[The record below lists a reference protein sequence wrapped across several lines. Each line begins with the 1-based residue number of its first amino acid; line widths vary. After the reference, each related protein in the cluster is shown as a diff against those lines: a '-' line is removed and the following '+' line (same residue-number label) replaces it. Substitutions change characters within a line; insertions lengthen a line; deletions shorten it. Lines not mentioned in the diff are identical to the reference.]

1 MPIARSASANLL
13 TGTITRYGSLFIN
26 IGIGVFLMPFTVAH
40 LGKAQYG
47 LWMLVASITYYFSLL
62 DLGYDSGLV
71 RHIVDADTRGDVT
84 GVNRIVSTF
93 VCVYAAIG
101 VVVCA
106 ATALAIVQVVPRF
119 PRLTVSDVA
128 TARVVMAILGARIAI
143 GFPMTVFGAVTTARQ
158 GFALNNTVAIA
169 IAIANGI
176 VTYAVLESGGGLT
189 TLVFW

>member
-1 MPIARSASANLL
+1 MAVSSSAAHNIVA
-13 TGTITRYGSLFIN
+13 GTVTRYCLLALN
-26 IGIGVFLMPFTVAH
+26 IGIGLFLMPFTVAH

-128 TARVVMAILGARIAI
+128 TARVVMAILGARIA
-143 GFPMTVFGAVTTARQ
+143 
-158 GFALNNTVAIA
+158 
-169 IAIANGI
+169 
-176 VTYAVLESGGGLT
+176 
-189 TLVFW
+189 